1 MPGAIANVPES
12 PPKVVAIIPARGG
25 SKGLPGKH
33 LRSLAGKPVLA
44 YAIEPAVASPLIQ
57 RVIVTTDSPEIAEA
71 ARALGAEAPF
81 LRPTTLADDAA
92 TTEAALQHAVL
103 WLDEHEGYRA
113 DIVVFLTC
121 TALYREP
128 GWLDEAVRR
137 LMARPDLDTVF
148 VGLRTHKNFW
158 RRVGATWVRL
168 AADIPYG
175 SRQQREPLLREE
187 TPTACATRAD
197 LVRAGRRVGANVD
210 IIETDDDRVMLD
222 LHSDFDLWLAE
233 QVLVEWPKREATTQ
247 AGRPR

>member
-1 MPGAIANVPES
+1 MPVSGPRVA
-12 PPKVVAIIPARGG
+12 AIIPARGG

-33 LRSLAGKPVLA
+33 LLPFAGKPLLA
-44 YAIEPAVASPLIQ
+44 YAIEPALACTLID
-57 RVIVTTDSPEIAEA
+57 RVIVTTDSAEIADA

-81 LRPTTLADDAA
+81 LRPAALADDAA
-92 TTEAALQHAVL
+92 TTEAALRHAVL
-103 WLDEHEGYRA
+103 WMDEHGYHA

-121 TALYREP
+121 TAVFRERA
-128 GWLDEAVRR
+128 WLDEAVRR
-137 LMARPDLDTVF
+137 LLARPELDTVF

-158 RRVGATWVRL
+158 RRVGPDWVRL

-175 SRQQREPLLREE
+175 SRQRREPLLREE

-197 LVRAGRRVGANVD
+197 LIRAGRRVGPKVD

-233 QVLVEWPKREATTQ
+233 QVLIEWPKL
-247 AGRPR
+247 GRKM

>member
-1 MPGAIANVPES
+1 MSAPVSNPR
-12 PPKVVAIIPARGG
+12 VVAVIPARGG

-33 LRSLAGKPVLA
+33 LKLLAGKPLLA
-44 YAIEPAVASPLIQ
+44 YAIEPALRTTLIN
-57 RVIVTTDSPEIAEA
+57 RVIVTTDSQEIADA

-81 LRPTTLADDAA
+81 LRPGDLADDAA

-121 TALYREP
+121 TAIFRQQA
-128 GWLDEAVRR
+128 WLEEAVRR
-137 LMARPDLDTVF
+137 LIQRPDLDTVF

-158 RRVGATWVRL
+158 RRSGTGWARL
-168 AADIPYG
+168 ASDIPYG
-175 SRQQREPLLREE
+175 SRQNREALLREE

-197 LVRAGRRVGANVD
+197 LIRGGRRVGPNVD

-233 QVLVEWPKREATTQ
+233 QVLVEWPKL
-247 AGRPR
+247 GRPI

>member
-1 MPGAIANVPES
+1 MSIAEVTTPVS
-12 PPKVVAIIPARGG
+12 GQRVVAIIPARGG

-33 LRSLAGKPVLA
+33 LRPLAGRPVLA
-44 YAIEPAVASPLIQ
+44 YAVEPAVASPLID
-57 RVIVTTDSPEIAEA
+57 RVIVTTDSAEIADA

-81 LRPTTLADDAA
+81 LRPADLADDAA

-103 WLDEHEGYRA
+103 WLDEHEKYHT

-121 TALYREP
+121 TAVFREP
-128 GWLDEAVRR
+128 DWLDEAVRR
-137 LMARPDLDTVF
+137 LLARPELDTVF

-158 RRVGATWVRL
+158 RRVGPDWVRL

-175 SRQQREPLLREE
+175 SRQRREPLLREE

-197 LVRAGRRVGANVD
+197 LIRAGRRVGPRVD

-233 QVLVEWPKREATTQ
+233 QVLVEWPKL
-247 AGRPR
+247 GRKM

>member
-1 MPGAIANVPES
+1 MSGNEAAVPVS
-12 PPKVVAIIPARGG
+12 GPRVVAIIPARGG

-33 LRSLAGKPVLA
+33 MRRLAGKPLLA
-44 YAIEPAVASPLIQ
+44 YAIEPALASTLID
-57 RVIVTTDSPEIAEA
+57 RVIITTDSAEIADA

-81 LRPTTLADDAA
+81 LRPADLADDAA

-103 WLDEHEGYRA
+103 WLDEHGYRA

-121 TALYREP
+121 TAVFRQQA
-128 GWLDEAVRR
+128 WLDEAVRR
-137 LMARPDLDTVF
+137 LLARPELDTVF

-158 RRVGATWVRL
+158 RRVGSDWVRL

-175 SRQQREPLLREE
+175 ARQQREPLLREE

-197 LVRAGRRVGANVD
+197 LVRAGQRVGPKVD
-210 IIETDDDRVMLD
+210 IVETDDDRVMLD

-233 QVLVEWPKREATTQ
+233 QVLVEWPKLRGTM
-247 AGRPR
+247 